1 MRVMDLIAMAALA
14 VAPLGAAIAADDLAS
29 AQTRA
34 IPVQLQATAHASG
47 FVALDLIEH
56 ENNARKI
63 FRVTFPS
70 GMQIKYGTWLIV
82 DGTAPLRRP
91 FAGCT
96 DAGCVADYD
105 ASPELM
111 QRMKA
116 RRDLILQAV
125 NASGKT
131 LSASMRLDDD
141 FWTTHHAAQVPMEER
156 LTPWRDDRVMTR

>member
-1 MRVMDLIAMAALA
+1 MRVLDLIAMAGLA
-14 VAPLGAAIAADDLAS
+14 IAPFGAAIAADDLAS

-34 IPVQLQATAHASG
+34 IPAQVQASAHGSG
-47 FVALDLIEH
+47 FVALDLIQH

-70 GMQIKYGTWLIV
+70 GMQVIYGTWLIV
-82 DGTAPLRRP
+82 DGSAPLRRS
-91 FAGCT
+91 FTGCT
-96 DAGCVADYD
+96 EAGCVADYD

-125 NASGKT
+125 NTPG
-131 LSASMRLDDD
+131 SASMRLDDD
-141 FWTTHHAAQVPMEER
+141 FWTTHHAAQAPMEER